1 MDKGILVLKQRIVY
15 VIILSVIAIIIAAL
29 EKLNNRKKQRYI
41 AFTPEN
47 AQDDSWTLHILTQE
61 SDTPKEICNINTR
74 NIYLVD
80 DKWVYFSDYGNTIYR
95 IFPSGENLQKVM

>member
-1 MDKGILVLKQRIVY
+1 M
-15 VIILSVIAIIIAAL
+15 
-29 EKLNNRKKQRYI
+29 
-41 AFTPEN
+41 
-47 AQDDSWTLHILTQE
+47 LHILTSE

-95 IFPSGENLQKVM
+95 ILPSGENLQKVM